1 MSLATS
7 VNYHTVSVT
16 RVLTVVTQCHMSH
29 QMSAPM
35 SLCAVVVLVAAAR
48 GSVMHLSSLQFK
60 HNVNIHT
67 QLVTTL
73 VSLGSVL

>member
-1 MSLATS
+1 M
-7 VNYHTVSVT
+7 
-16 RVLTVVTQCHMSH
+16 LTVPQCHMSL
-29 QMSAPM
+29 MSAPM

-48 GSVMHLSSLQFK
+48 ASVMHLSSLQFK
-60 HNVNIHT
+60 HNVNTHT